1 MENPKDGG
9 AWWTAVYGVAQSR
22 TQLKQLSSSSS
33 LCMEPGV
40 VLKAKPEEL
49 PHCVFL
55 GHHRCKPG
63 KTAISAMSAFTIFLL
78 IDHLV
83 GDTES

>member
-1 MENPKDGG
+1 
-9 AWWTAVYGVAQSR
+9 
-22 TQLKQLSSSSS
+22 
-33 LCMEPGV
+33 MEPGV